1 MIDQVPPDEAE
12 ALGPEVESAEDKA
25 KRMAIV
31 EAFSTIIKEK
41 RKDAIHGRKASGI
54 ETEWQ
59 EDEDHYEGYDDASK
73 RRPTM
78 LKGRNLTDG
87 VSEQKSDPG
96 TRSTVFLKITRPYC
110 DAAAARFSDM
120 VLPSD
125 DRNWAIR
132 PTPKPELIKMLQDST
147 PAPQPGMMAQQQMG
161 DTPPMGQ
168 SGMPPIGMPPQQPTG
183 LRKMI
188 GSLFGS
194 QGEPPPAVN
203 TPTGPTVAEV
213 AQQTLD
219 KAKASAE
226 RAQEQIDDW
235 QVECRY
241 HAEVRKMLESSARV
255 GTGVL
260 KGPHPGKTR
269 KRAAVQTLTGWV
281 IQISEEIKPQS
292 KFVNVWN
299 FYPDPACGD
308 DIQRGSYVFEC
319 DDITAR
325 KLMDLKGGGYLD
337 DMIDMCIEEGPTSPT
352 DGTRKNAKDQ
362 KTAEK
367 DLYQIWY
374 FHGMVSKKDMEAAGC
389 ECGDK
394 DTYPCIV
401 TMVNDRVI
409 KVAMS
414 PLDSGEFPYD
424 VMVWQER
431 IGHWAGVG
439 VARQMRECQK
449 GANAAVRN
457 LMDNAGLSAG
467 PQIIINRDKIRP
479 ANGKWEIAPRK
490 LWLTV
495 TGEEVSDV
503 SQAFMIVNIQ
513 TLQQELMAILQFWLK
528 EAEDVTGLPMLLQGQ
543 QGKAP
548 DTVGGMQLMNNNG
561 TTVLRRIARNF
572 DDRVTEP
579 HIGRYYEFLMIHGPD
594 EAKGDF
600 TIDARGSSALVERD
614 AQKMELMQL
623 IGMSVNPAFGLDPE
637 LVIAEVIKSMRF
649 DPKRMVLSD
658 EKKQAAAQQPPP
670 PIPQI
675 EAAKIRAAMDL
686 EKTDKLL
693 ADKDR
698 DRAVELK
705 IAQEDTDRDTAYV
718 NAEAQ
723 KNAQDGMI
731 RLRELEMKVHLAQL
745 AYAEKHSLKL
755 EDVKAKLADTAIK
768 ANLQRELAH
777 VNNNARQVMT
787 PPVEPKGRAPA
798 GQAYQK

>member
-1 MIDQVPPDEAE
+1 MG
-12 ALGPEVESAEDKA
+12 LEVESEEDKA
-25 KRMAIV
+25 RRLAIV
-31 EAFSTIIKEK
+31 DAFAVIVKEK
-41 RKDAIHGRKASGI
+41 RKDAIQGRKASGI
-54 ETEWQ
+54 ETEWA
-59 EDEDHYEGYDDASK
+59 EDEAHYEGYDDASK

-78 LKGRNLTDG
+78 LKGRGLTDG
-87 VSEQKSDPG
+87 VTEQKSDPG

-125 DRNWAIR
+125 DRNWAIK
-132 PTPKPELIKMLQDST
+132 PTPKPDLVKMLQDSA

-161 DTPPMGQ
+161 DMPPMGQ
-168 SGMPPIGMPPQQPTG
+168 PGMPPAGMPPQQPTG

-194 QGEPPPAVN
+194 QGEAPPPAN
-203 TPTGPTVAEV
+203 MPAGPTVAEV
-213 AQQTLD
+213 AQQAID

-235 QVECRY
+235 HVECRY
-241 HAEVRKMLESSARV
+241 HAEVRRVLESSARV

-269 KRAAVQTLTGWV
+269 KRAAVQTPNGWAV
-281 IQISEEIKPQS
+281 QISEEVKPQS

-299 FYPDPACGD
+299 FYPDPSCGE
-308 DIQRGSYVFEC
+308 DIQRGSYVFEA

-325 KLMDLKGGGYLD
+325 KLLDLKGGDYLD
-337 DMIDMCIEEGPTSPT
+337 DMIDACIDEGPISST

-389 ECGDK
+389 ECGEK
-394 DTYPCIV
+394 DMYPCIV
-401 TMVNDRVI
+401 TMVNDRII
-409 KVAMS
+409 KIAMS
-414 PLDSGEFPYD
+414 PLDCGEFPYD

-479 ANGKWEIAPRK
+479 ANGKWEITPRK

-513 TLQQELMAILQFWLK
+513 TLQQELMAILQFWLAK
-528 EAEDVTGLPMLLQGQ
+528 AEDVTGLPMLLQGQ

-548 DTVGGMQLMNNNG
+548 DTVGATQILNNNG

-594 EAKGDF
+594 DAKGDF

-614 AQKMELMQL
+614 AQKQELMQL
-623 IGMSVNPAFGLDPE
+623 IGLSTNPAFGMDPE

-670 PIPQI
+670 PIPQV
-675 EAAKIRAAMDL
+675 EAAKVRGAIDL
-686 EKTDKLL
+686 QKTDKVL

-698 DRAVELK
+698 DRMVELK
-705 IAQEDTDRDTAYV
+705 IAQVDTDRDTAYV

-723 KNAQDGMI
+723 KNAQDDA
-731 RLRELEMKVHLAQL
+731 REWKKLELLERIEM
-745 AYAEKHSLKL
+745 LKL
-755 EDVKAKLADTAIK
+755 ANDKGMTLDQIKADLAGLAIK
-768 ANLQRELAH
+768 SNLQRELAH
-777 VNNNARQVMT
+777 VSAATQVLK
-787 PPVEPKGRAPA
+787 PPVEPRGRAPA